1 MIGSS
6 LQPVA
11 GFALCS
17 ARTHGASPCRR
28 FAPRLLRHGLVL
40 VGLLLMLSRPAF
52 AVEERQMTVGE
63 DLTLSFPGLDSFAVE
78 NPQVVRITD
87 SRDGRTLIVR
97 GLRAGSSKVRIVVR
111 GEPPRVL
118 DIHVTQRSVQ
128 ALLSE
133 LNAVLQGYPDIQLRT
148 SGSTVLM
155 EGSVKTEQELAN
167 IKEIEK
173 KYEGHVSNLVSVG
186 PSGARR
192 NVMIR
197 LDLHYVQVHSRLA
210 RQLGVRYP
218 QTITGMPIPG
228 AGIANFFLTP
238 LNAMEKSMLQTELVN
253 NLMPSL
259 DLNESNGF
267 VKVMRTDTLITENGS
282 KAVYRDGT
290 EAYIRLLG
298 TLGAGQLETVF
309 YGSELT
315 VTPRLSAS
323 NDAVSVDLL
332 AELSQRDLSGTS
344 DGIPNRLV
352 DRIETNVFIPI
363 GQSVMIAGVN
373 ARSMTRNTMGL
384 PWLNRIPIIG
394 YLFGSEHKDAESVYG
409 VVFITPTI
417 VQDSPSMSKR
427 QIDQALEYFESPRKL
442 PR

>member
-1 MIGSS
+1 MSGPTPRSG
-6 LQPVA
+6 PVRAA
-11 GFALCS
+11 GPVRATDLPL
-17 ARTHGASPCRR
+17 RIRQLYGA
-28 FAPRLLRHGLVL
+28 LVL
-40 VGLLLMLSRPAF
+40 LGLAVLLSARPAF
-52 AVEERQMTVGE
+52 AVEERQLTVGE
-63 DLTLSFPGLDSFAVE
+63 DVSLSFPGLDSFAVE
-78 NPQVVRITD
+78 NPQIIRVTD
-87 SRDGRTLIVR
+87 SRDGRTLNVR
-97 GLRAGSSKVRIVVR
+97 GLRAGSSKVRVVLR
-111 GEPPRVL
+111 GEQPRVL
-118 DIHVTQRSVQ
+118 DIRVTQRSVQ
-128 ALLSE
+128 ALLTE

-148 SGSTVLM
+148 SGSTILM

-173 KYEGHVSNLVSVG
+173 RYEGHVSNLVSIG

-197 LDLHYVQVHSRLA
+197 LDLHYVQVRSRLA
-210 RQLGVRYP
+210 RQLGIRYP
-218 QTITGMPIPG
+218 QTITGLPIPG

-238 LNAMEKSMLQTELVN
+238 LGAMEKSVMQTELVN

-267 VKVMRTDTLITENGS
+267 VKVMRTDTIITENGS

-290 EAYIRLLG
+290 EAYIKLLG
-298 TLGAGQLETVF
+298 SLGAGQLETVF

-323 NDAVSVDLL
+323 NDAVSVDLV
-332 AELSQRDLSGTS
+332 AELSQRDLAGT
-344 DGIPNRLV
+344 DGIPNRLL
-352 DRIETNVFIPI
+352 DRVETNVFIPI
-363 GQSVMIAGVN
+363 GQSVMISGVN
-373 ARSMTRNTMGL
+373 ARSMTRNTMGI
-384 PWLNRIPIIG
+384 PWLNRIPVLG
-394 YLFGSEHKDAESVYG
+394 YLFGSEHKDAESIYG

-417 VQDSPSMSKR
+417 VQDSPAMSKR